1 MFCRLQLRR
10 FHAIRFSFGLLA
22 CAWTVAVVTPAAL
35 QAQGTT
41 AVDPRLTAD
50 AARCLAIDN
59 EVAELNAQ
67 ARNGTLTKEAWKART
82 DALGAERTR
91 ITTAYGARNSPPYRG
106 LITEF
111 NRLKAEAAAEARARA
126 AEEAK
131 EKRAA
136 AAAAAQAKREEAAA
150 VLQAK
155 REAAASEQAAKKA
168 AAEAAAA
175 EQARLAALAEA
186 AVDAD
191 VSRVTD
197 ERLERARDKFYRDFG
212 LTPPNPDAAVSQ
224 QAAAAQAIR
233 AQHVPP
239 ASAELRPPFDQRVDR
254 LYQLRLPDRTKEW
267 FAEVFPTA
275 ADITSLFSDD
285 LRKSAALELAT
296 RRLTAHTQG
305 VRPYAAQEKI
315 ESYEKIRRTF
325 STNTAKTMQLVED
338 KAFEAEVFEKSL
350 PAYARTLRARAA
362 MEKEANAIKAYRAT
376 VGSVAVGTG
385 LLIGLVLLWL
395 PIFLMGR
402 QKFRWKRQ
410 SRADWEREM
419 AASPLLPDL
428 WWVQV
433 PGFRYPV
440 TIFSGRVYDKDIW
453 TETSVTTTTTTTAPT
468 QYSYGHTSTSTHVSS
483 TVYHRYWMVDTAGRE
498 VSHKYSDNEFI
509 ATAGQKVSSIWS
521 DQYWVLL
528 SYNHA
533 TGVLA
538 APAWWVKTMHTP
550 PFWRTYLLMVLIAG
564 GIATGVA
571 VSVWPLLPGTK
582 LHLVEQI
589 SILRDAMLVMLVP
602 QLVLAMFYTAIVRAV
617 FTWRRGRHFRTHVIP
632 RFRAFLESYDPEIP
646 EATVTRA
653 TKG

>member
-1 MFCRLQLRR
+1 MLMLEAHDWVVSRAAGLIWMATGRPSSQTTPRLTLCGLRASSVSMSCRLQLRR
-10 FHAIRFSFGLLA
+10 FHAIRLSFGFLA
-22 CAWTVAVVTPAAL
+22 CAWTVAVCDARRSAGAGYHRGRSAPDLPTPRGVGDRQRGRGTEHAGPQRHSDEGSLEGADGCARGRAHADHHGLRCAKFAAVSWSRHGI
-35 QAQGTT
+35 QPTQG
-41 AVDPRLTAD
+41 RG
-50 AARCLAIDN
+50 RC
-59 EVAELNAQ
+59 
-67 ARNGTLTKEAWKART
+67 
-82 DALGAERTR
+82 
-91 ITTAYGARNSPPYRG
+91 RG
-106 LITEF
+106 PGPGRGRSEG
-111 NRLKAEAAAEARARA
+111 
-126 AEEAK
+126 
-131 EKRAA
+131 KRAA

-191 VSRVTD
+191 VFRVTD

-239 ASAELRPPFDQRVDR
+239 ASAEPRPPFDQRVDR

-296 RRLTAHTQG
+296 RRLTAHTRG
-305 VRPYAAQEKI
+305 VRPTPPEEKI

-402 QKFRWKRQ
+402 RVPVGN
-410 SRADWEREM
+410 
-419 AASPLLPDL
+419 ASLAPI
-428 WWVQV
+428 
-433 PGFRYPV
+433 G
-440 TIFSGRVYDKDIW
+440 SGRW
-453 TETSVTTTTTTTAPT
+453 
-468 QYSYGHTSTSTHVSS
+468 
-483 TVYHRYWMVDTAGRE
+483 
-498 VSHKYSDNEFI
+498 
-509 ATAGQKVSSIWS
+509 
-521 DQYWVLL
+521 
-528 SYNHA
+528 
-533 TGVLA
+533 
-538 APAWWVKTMHTP
+538 
-550 PFWRTYLLMVLIAG
+550 
-564 GIATGVA
+564 
-571 VSVWPLLPGTK
+571 
-582 LHLVEQI
+582 
-589 SILRDAMLVMLVP
+589 
-602 QLVLAMFYTAIVRAV
+602 
-617 FTWRRGRHFRTHVIP
+617 RGRRCCRISGGCRCP
-632 RFRAFLESYDPEIP
+632 ASAIR
-646 EATVTRA
+646 
-653 TKG
+653 